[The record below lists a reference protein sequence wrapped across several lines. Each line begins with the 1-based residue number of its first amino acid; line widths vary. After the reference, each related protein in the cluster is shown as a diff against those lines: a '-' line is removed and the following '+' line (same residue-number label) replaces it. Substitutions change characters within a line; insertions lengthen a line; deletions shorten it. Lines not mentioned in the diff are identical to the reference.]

1 MTRTGSYLL
10 VLVLLTGAGCIAPM
24 TNPEEESQKL
34 PLVNTAAALS
44 AAPPIVTPDEVNET
58 NAVEKAAAL
67 ARELDAA
74 ANERPAP
81 APPGREV
88 TTK

>member
-1 MTRTGSYLL
+1 LL
-10 VLVLLTGAGCIAPM
+10 VLVLLSGAGCFAPM
-24 TNPEEESQKL
+24 TNPEEESPKL
-34 PLVNTAAALS
+34 TPVNTAAVLPP
-44 AAPPIVTPDEVNET
+44 APPIVTPDEVNET

-81 APPGREV
+81 APVGREM

>member
-1 MTRTGSYLL
+1 MTRKRSYLL

-24 TNPEEESQKL
+24 TSLEEESQKMPPANTTAVL
-34 PLVNTAAALS
+34 PP
-44 AAPPIVTPDEVNET
+44 APPIVTPDEVNET

-74 ANERPAP
+74 SNERPAP
-81 APPGREV
+81 APLGREM

>member
-1 MTRTGSYLL
+1 MLI
-10 VLVLLTGAGCIAPM
+10 LVLLTGAGCFAPM
-24 TNPEEESQKL
+24 ANLEEESQKL
-34 PLVNTAAALS
+34 PPVSTAAVSLP
-44 AAPPIVTPDEVNET
+44 APPIVTPDEVNET

-81 APPGREV
+81 APLGREV